1 MRLKIIEIAS
11 RGVPGEECLHLA
23 VQAAVDLNFYAV
35 FDTAR
40 IGGGLISRFSAHTY
54 WFQPQAVMPG
64 DTVTLYTGPGAN
76 SFAKLPGGATAYSF
90 YWGLSSTIWNDP
102 SSCAVL
108 LEVNQWQTSPAG
120 DSGARTAFNSDEKQ
134 GGFA

>member
-1 MRLKIIEIAS
+1 MRLKIVEIAN
-11 RGVPGEECLHLA
+11 RGVPGGECLHLA

-76 SFAKLPGGATAYSF
+76 SFAKLPGGAMELPLGPHPHF
-90 YWGLSSTIWNDP
+90 DRVDFQF
-102 SSCAVL
+102 AVL
-108 LEVNQWQTSPAG
+108 
-120 DSGARTAFNSDEKQ
+120 GAAFLVFPQ
-134 GGFA
+134 